1 MGLDETAGNSAA
13 VSGAVA
19 GGVGMDV
26 VTILLVPRRGDV
38 NGRDW
43 PEQEKEQKQHS

>member
-1 MGLDETAGNSAA
+1 MGLDETAESPAA
-13 VSGAVA
+13 VAAAVA

-26 VTILLVPRRGDV
+26 ITILLVPRRGDV